1 MKLLL
6 TSNGLSNNSIAKA
19 LFDLVGKP
27 AAETSIVVIP
37 TASNIEMGGKEWLID
52 DLVNLKNQQCKSID
66 IADISSFPE
75 TVWKQKIEAADVL
88 FFEGGNTYYLMEWI
102 KKSGLD
108 KMLPDLL
115 SKKVYVGVSAGSMV
129 TNPNLILT
137 VSQVLY
143 SEDMDKSQDMDALNL
158 VDFYVIPHFKSSNF
172 PGVREENIKKVT
184 DDMGKKIYVIDDQS
198 AVKVI
203 DGDVE
208 VISEGKWMVCNK

>member
-6 TSNGLSNNSIAKA
+6 TSSGITNPSIAKA
-19 LFDLVGKP
+19 LFELVGKKP
-27 AAETSIVVIP
+27 GDTSLVVIP
-37 TASNIEMGGKEWLID
+37 TASNIEMGDKEWFID
-52 DLVNLKNQQCKSID
+52 DLVNLKNQQFKSID
-66 IADISSFPE
+66 IADISSLPD
-75 TVWKQKIEAADVL
+75 TLWKQKIEGSDVL

-108 KMLPDLL
+108 NMLPELL
-115 SKKVYVGVSAGSMV
+115 SKKIYVGVSAGSMV

-143 SEDMDKSQDMDALNL
+143 SEDMDKSQDMEALNL

-184 DDMGKKIYVIDDQS
+184 NDMGKKIYVIDDQS

-208 VISEGKWMVCNK
+208 IVSEGKFLVLN